1 MELKHPGRKIYP
13 SLPKTV
19 LEKVEKLS
27 FDQRNGLLNCFI
39 GHLKLNYVLKQTPL
53 NKNIFETFN
62 LRICP
67 LVLCP

>member
-1 MELKHPGRKIYP
+1 MIELKCPGRKIYP
-13 SLPKTV
+13 SLLKTV

-27 FDQRNGLLNCFI
+27 FDQRNGLLNCFV
-39 GHLKLNYVLKQTPL
+39 GLLKLKLCVKTPL

-67 LVLCP
+67 LVVCP

>member
-1 MELKHPGRKIYP
+1 MKHPGRKIYP
-13 SLPKTV
+13 SLLKTV

-27 FDQRNGLLNCFI
+27 FDQKWAFELFCWSFKV
-39 GHLKLNYVLKQTPL
+39 KLCVKTPL

>member
-1 MELKHPGRKIYP
+1 MKHPVRKKNL
-13 SLPKTV
+13 SLLIGV

-27 FDQRNGLLNCFI
+27 FSQRNGLPNFLFVFKSKF
-39 GHLKLNYVLKQTPL
+39 GVKTPL
-53 NKNIFETFN
+53 NENIFETFN